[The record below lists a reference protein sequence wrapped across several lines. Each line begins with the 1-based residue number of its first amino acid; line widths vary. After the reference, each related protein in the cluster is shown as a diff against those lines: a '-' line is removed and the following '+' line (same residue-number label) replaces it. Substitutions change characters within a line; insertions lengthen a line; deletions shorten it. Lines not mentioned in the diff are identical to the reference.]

1 MTRRFLA
8 VFAFFP
14 IPSGRDTPLHGKSRA
29 TGAPMPLK
37 PPRLPRSPDAEL
49 LVSAGVITLIIF
61 LLDLRLPIGF
71 AVSALYGIVI
81 LFGLFIR
88 INGFAFW
95 AALATT
101 ALTAVGAWLSPP
113 GGTLLYAIVNRA
125 LTLIGVWVT
134 AWLVS
139 VYARVGR
146 ALDRSVKDLA
156 DTTFALD
163 QAAIVAVTD
172 VRGRIQYVND
182 KFVEISKYP
191 REELIGQDHRLI
203 NSGYHPKEFIR
214 DLWRTIA
221 NGRIWRGEI
230 RNRAKDGSI
239 YWVDTTIV
247 PFLDESN
254 KPYQYMAIRYD
265 ITDRKRSEE
274 RLREQAALARLGEM
288 AAVVAHEVKNP
299 LAGIRGA
306 LQVIGGRMPES
317 GRDKAVVGDIVS
329 RLDSLNDIVQDLLVF
344 ARPRDPNISPVP
356 LMDLIRQT
364 VSMLRRDPAQA
375 GIDIGI
381 SGDQVVVPAD
391 PEQLQMVFLNV
402 LLNAAQAQGGSGS
415 IQIELS
421 SDALAATVRLADNG
435 PGIPPDVRARMFEP
449 FFTTKSRGTGLGLPT
464 AKRIIERHRGTLAI
478 ECPSSGGTIVI
489 VKLPLQ

>member
-1 MTRRFLA
+1 
-8 VFAFFP
+8 
-14 IPSGRDTPLHGKSRA
+14 
-29 TGAPMPLK
+29 MPLK
-37 PPRLPRSPDAEL
+37 PPALPRSRDGEL
-49 LVSAGVITLIIF
+49 LVAAVVIAAIIF
-61 LLDLRLPIGF
+61 LIDLELPIGI
-71 AVSALYGIVI
+71 AVSALYGVVV
-81 LFGLFIR
+81 LFGLFVRIR
-88 INGFAFW
+88 GFAFW
-95 AALATT
+95 AALITT
-101 ALTAVGAWLSPP
+101 LLTTVGAALSPA
-113 GGTLLYAIVNRA
+113 GGTLLYAMVNRA
-125 LTLIGVWVT
+125 LTLIGIWVT

-146 ALDRSVKDLA
+146 ALDRSIKDLA

-182 KFVEISKYP
+182 QFVAISKYP
-191 REELIGQDHRLI
+191 REELLGQDHRLI

-214 DLWRTIA
+214 DLWHTIA

-247 PFLDESN
+247 PFLDERN

-317 GRDKAVVGDIVS
+317 GRDKAILGDIVS

-344 ARPRDPNISPVP
+344 ARPREPHISAVP
-356 LMDLIRQT
+356 LMDLIRET
-364 VSMLRRDPAQA
+364 VNMLRRDPAQA
-375 GIDIGI
+375 GIDVRITGEHI
-381 SGDQVVVPAD
+381 VVPVD
-391 PEQLQMVFLNV
+391 PEQLQMVFLNL
-402 LLNAAQAQGGSGS
+402 LLNASQAQGASGT
-415 IQIELS
+415 IHIDVA
-421 SDALAATVRLADNG
+421 SDALAATVTIADQG
-435 PGIPPDVRARMFEP
+435 PGIPPDVRARIFEP

-464 AKRIIERHRGTLAI
+464 AKRIIERHRGTIEI
-478 ECPSSGGTIVI
+478 ECPPGGGTMVI